1 MEDGTGIN
9 VQALGASQP
18 GMTNARERLQW
29 VSTHVTAVP
38 EDIMDSLSR
47 IFGVY
52 VPAIHGENPQR
63 ALGRLLQEIVA
74 ESGDI
79 APLDWVGRSS
89 EFNSCLPADVAS
101 YAAPPRVPLS
111 LSEDEI
117 QIAVSSL
124 QNIVAPGLALRLHA
138 RLENMSPARFEHRRL
153 HLPCTVFPVT
163 AVRRQRGP
171 AQETPRMYDVKAD
184 ELHDLLITSE
194 QALIQ
199 FSRARPTRQTFLL
212 VRPLD
217 SRLLE
222 LPDFANDAE
231 SLGDWSEPE
240 SPLYHSHG
248 GYPVK
253 EEPADSESLSRAL
266 RLIVRLG
273 QPFSAILL
281 ARQRSGVY
289 KRIASDHDI
298 IVQVKDMASVHTMMD
313 IRTLEIL

>member
-117 QIAVSSL
+117 QTAVSSL

-138 RLENMSPARFEHRRL
+138 LLENMSPARFAHRRL
-153 HLPCTVFPVT
+153 HLPCIVFPVT
-163 AVRRQRGP
+163 EVRQQRDP
-171 AQETPRMYDVKAD
+171 AQETPCTYAVKAD
-184 ELHDLLITSE
+184 RLHDLLITSE
-194 QALIQ
+194 QTLVQ
-199 FSRARPTRQTFLL
+199 FSRATPTRQTFLL
-212 VRPLD
+212 VRPWH

-231 SLGDWSEPE
+231 SLGGWFKPE
-240 SPLYHSHG
+240 SLSYHLHS

-253 EEPADSESLSRAL
+253 EELADPESLSRAL

-281 ARQRSGVY
+281 AQQRGGVY

-313 IRTLEIL
+313 VRTLEIL